1 MITISKYYQKLIFK
15 GENSKKAIRI
25 LIIFVLPMIL
35 SSCIFLVSGQLKID
49 RAEYED
55 ATHFLLYFS
64 GKDSECFLPDED
76 SIFVSNKHAY
86 STERTHNVVSIERD
100 WWDIFMGG
108 YLYRCEVNPPFEAG
122 EKVYV
127 YTDVHSQYSEI
138 GGVGEFTVPK
148 KL

>member
-1 MITISKYYQKLIFK
+1 MK
-15 GENSKKAIRI
+15 NSKKAIRI

-64 GKDSECFLPDED
+64 GKDSEGFLPDED

-86 STERTHNVVSIERD
+86 SAERTHNVVSIERD

-122 EKVYV
+122 EKVNV
-127 YTDVHSQYSEI
+127 YIDVHSQYSEI
-138 GGVGEFTVPK
+138 GGVGKFTVPK